1 MSVVQDSVFH
11 EASSSSFKGPCAFL
25 KLARKVSREEFR
37 NTEASLGPGTGYQ
50 LTWSPLQVLVSK
62 LVFQRVVSVRSTLRL
77 RLSAEPP
84 ISMTLFSVKLRRR
97 NSCPMVTITGAS
109 MLMFLSPDD
118 LHISYIST

>member
-25 KLARKVSREEFR
+25 ILARKVSREEFR
-37 NTEASLGPGTGYQ
+37 NTEASLGTGTGYQ

-62 LVFQRVVSVRSTLRL
+62 LVFQRVVSVRSTL

-118 LHISYIST
+118 LHISYMSS